1 MQVAQD
7 QKLLR
12 EKVQYLS
19 GEAGIERM
27 KSALS
32 ETRSK
37 YFEAKEN
44 GSPSG
49 LQTTQF
55 VSPSPPSSSAGPSV
69 ASLDKRSN
77 PSRVV
82 RSLFQ
87 EDESIYRKGFESS
100 TPKTNLG
107 GQLGSSSQ
115 KLVTENELIVNEF
128 LHEQNQTFANIFNAA
143 EEDQNNVQVRIISS
157 YFFLDMDIMSELCR
171 YYCFRC

>member
-87 EDESIYRKGFESS
+87 EDESIHRNGFESS
-100 TPKTNLG
+100 TSKTNLGG

-143 EEDQNNVQVRIISS
+143 EEDQNNVQVRINSFKIRLLSNVT
-157 YFFLDMDIMSELCR
+157 F
-171 YYCFRC
+171 

>member
-1 MQVAQD
+1 M
-7 QKLLR
+7 
-12 EKVQYLS
+12 QYLS
-19 GEAGIERM
+19 GESGIERM

-87 EDESIYRKGFESS
+87 EDESIHRKGFESS
-100 TPKTNLG
+100 TSKTNLGG

-128 LHEQNQTFANIFNAA
+128 LHEQNQTFAKIFNAA
-143 EEDQNNVQVRIISS
+143 EEDQNNVQVRINSFKIPLLSNIT
-157 YFFLDMDIMSELCR
+157 F
-171 YYCFRC
+171 